1 MRIRVETYEEDI
13 QGTRKTINRAYLNLV
28 AVDSKDVPRKVPAIL
43 LETEVEKAEW
53 ETAKRRKEL
62 RIQRQKE
69 GF

>member
-1 MRIRVETYEEDI
+1 MIMVVLRM
-13 QGTRKTINRAYLNLV
+13 YLENFNLTLV

-53 ETAKRRKEL
+53 EAAKRRKEL
-62 RIQRQKE
+62 GIQRQKE

>member
-1 MRIRVETYEEDI
+1 MRREH
-13 QGTRKTINRAYLNLV
+13 
-28 AVDSKDVPRKVPAIL
+28 SFFS
-43 LETEVEKAEW
+43 EVEKAEW